1 MRLRHLLPL
10 LCLWGAPATA
20 AAQTDCSGP
29 LSPCENAQGFDLALA
44 PGRFAT
50 LEDARTQL
58 DPGKLSV
65 GLAGS
70 YARRPLSLSAASPD
84 PEGRSVPLVRD
95 VWQMD
100 LLVAVGLP
108 HRLQLALGLPLR
120 VAQDGAGIE
129 AVTSRQGGQLP
140 PTAVV
145 DPRVAL
151 GWQLFDRVLD
161 GAVSGRARLELTLP
175 LGDELA
181 FAGAPGPTW
190 APAFVL
196 SAEPSTRWHF
206 SVEAGAR
213 LGPVTELA
221 DVRFGRNLRFAAG
234 ARYSVFDELRVGVEA
249 WMLPSLLTQPETSF
263 GRATHVPAEWLASL
277 GVPFGEGFWLQAGAG
292 TGIPLSAQGTR
303 PGSDARESFIGA
315 TAASFRA
322 LVLLRVVEH

>member
-1 MRLRHLLPL
+1 TGVQTCALPISELRFRDATHVVGGGLPRELALVDVRGTDEEGQAKPLQDLRAARGARPEHEGTFDADHGARIPQARPGRCVAGRPLIGRRDMRLRHLLPL

-129 AVTSRQGGQLP
+129 AVTSRQGGQLRP
-140 PTAVV
+140 MAVV

-161 GAVSGRARLELTLP
+161 GAVSGRARLELALP
-175 LGDELA
+175 LGDELV

-190 APAFVL
+190 APA
-196 SAEPSTRWHF
+196 
-206 SVEAGAR
+206 
-213 LGPVTELA
+213 
-221 DVRFGRNLRFAAG
+221 
-234 ARYSVFDELRVGVEA
+234 
-249 WMLPSLLTQPETSF
+249 
-263 GRATHVPAEWLASL
+263 
-277 GVPFGEGFWLQAGAG
+277 
-292 TGIPLSAQGTR
+292 
-303 PGSDARESFIGA
+303 
-315 TAASFRA
+315 
-322 LVLLRVVEH
+322 